1 MRVISE
7 RQPLIAAAAFAFIVL
22 NNVTA
27 VVLIFAAYRLDLQA
41 LAATASLVD
50 LRPVDGV
57 LFRWGMLID
66 MLGYLAFVPVAVFLH
81 RRLGAI
87 APGRREQGWVGVLTF
102 CGVGFALIGAIGAA
116 IFASA
121 GAYLVETATGGWAGP
136 ADVTFGALAAS
147 VYVGLWGM
155 LELLLY
161 GIWLVGVGWLVRG
174 EGRTFGWTAVIG
186 GVGMLAYSART
197 MLTGE
202 PPIPFDGWLDILIAV
217 GVGLALLWLL
227 WLAVR
232 LWRGR

>member
-1 MRVISE
+1 VRVISE